1 MLPQSQQIPVRTT
14 ALKAAEY
21 TVVKMDRIR
30 KLPVLQ
36 DLNRWRDQDHQ

>member
-1 MLPQSQQIPVRTT
+1 MLPQPWQIPARTT

-21 TVVKMDRIR
+21 TVVKMDHIR

-36 DLNRWRDQDHQ
+36 DLNQWRDQDHQ